1 MPRTQVRSH
10 QLKNDDIQRED
21 MNTTDTGNAVVVK
34 VIAGNNVTLGSTG
47 VDAGTGD
54 VTIDVDTIDGGEL

>member
-10 QLKNDDIQRED
+10 QLRDDDISRDD
-21 MNTTDTGNAVVVK
+21 MNTTDTGKALILKVV
-34 VIAGNNVTLGSTG
+34 AGNNVEISSTG

-54 VTIDVDTIDGGEL
+54 VTIDINTIDGGEL